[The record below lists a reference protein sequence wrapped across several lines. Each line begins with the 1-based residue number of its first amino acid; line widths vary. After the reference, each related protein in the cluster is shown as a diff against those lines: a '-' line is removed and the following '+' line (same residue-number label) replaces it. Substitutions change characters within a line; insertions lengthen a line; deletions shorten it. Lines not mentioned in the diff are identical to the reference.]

1 MGGGG
6 ELLPLRY
13 PTYNPERRCYKI
25 LNYIL
30 FATAPFTLAKYETE
44 TVKVQRDRVKETGEE
59 KGGSVRRQMR
69 NGETRI
75 HDCEQPNDSYSN
87 WAEMRCG
94 ELFLILAL

>member
-1 MGGGG
+1 M
-6 ELLPLRY
+6 
-13 PTYNPERRCYKI
+13 
-25 LNYIL
+25 
-30 FATAPFTLAKYETE
+30 
-44 TVKVQRDRVKETGEE
+44 QRDRVKETGEE